1 MQTCRA
7 SWAQNGKMSK
17 NFNHGI
23 LLLREKK
30 PPLFDKKKPPLS
42 SRLKQGFLH
51 IFCKKCSV
59 SVFPIQPPLK
69 TYLCILWL
77 LYWFVSTGH
86 YLFHRM
92 LWRSWP
98 ILAWKEPSEAKH
110 TLVLCRGF
118 GLGLLLFCFLLIFFF
133 CHHIAL
139 GLVLVSSSCTM
150 MMTTMKTIPCGGATC
165 RPLAEKMK
173 FVQSCIEETL

>member
-1 MQTCRA
+1 MRQ
-7 SWAQNGKMSK
+7 
-17 NFNHGI
+17 
-23 LLLREKK
+23 EKS
-30 PPLFDKKKPPLS
+30 PFSLPFSTKKTSAKFS
-42 SRLKQGFLH
+42 SEAGFSSY
-51 IFCKKCSV
+51 FAKSV
-59 SVFPIQPPLK
+59 VWVFSQSSHRWKRIYIK
-69 TYLCILWL
+69 SCIWWL

-86 YLFHRM
+86 YLFHIM

-118 GLGLLLFCFLLIFFF
+118 GLGLLLFFAFVLFF
-133 CHHIAL
+133 CHRIAM
-139 GLVLVSSSCTM
+139 GLVSSSCTM

-165 RPLAEKMK
+165 CPLAEKMK